1 MSLTLGEKLQQA
13 RESRGT
19 TIAEVAEQTRISPL
33 YIEAIENNDYRT
45 LPGGIFNK
53 GFVKSYAKYVGLDEQ
68 EAIQDYI
75 QLISQQEGTVTEEPK
90 TYKPEVLTDE
100 STNSSSLMTI
110 IFAIVIL
117 GLMTWGILALVSYLQ
132 NEQQNQPIANNT
144 NTANNSVQTNSNTN
158 ANVSQPLP
166 SMNEIKIEFK
176 PTVEKINVKPVIDGK
191 LGNAE
196 NVEVESPKIY
206 SGQESV
212 KLSFF
217 KGFADKVQI
226 TLNGKQVML
235 PPAPTKGIIFEFEIN
250 KSNIEQILQSGQITA
265 DIPAAN
271 TNVRP
276 R

>member
-13 RESRGT
+13 REERGT

-33 YIEAIENNDYRT
+33 YIEAIENNDYRI

-53 GFVKSYAKYVGLDEQ
+53 GFVKSFAKIVGVDEQ
-68 EAIQDYI
+68 EALQDYM
-75 QLISQQEGTVTEEPK
+75 QLISQQEGTVSDEPK

-100 STNSSSLMTI
+100 RANSSSLFTI
-110 IFAIVIL
+110 VFAVIIL
-117 GLMTWGILALVSYLQ
+117 GLMTWGILSLVNYLQ
-132 NEQQNQPIANNT
+132 SEQNQTA
-144 NTANNSVQTNSNTN
+144 ANNSNKANNPAANTNTN

-176 PTVEKINVKPVIDGK
+176 PTVEKINVKPIIDGK
-191 LGNAE
+191 PGNAE
-196 NVEVESPKIY
+196 NVEVDSPKTY
-206 SGQESV
+206 VGQQSV

-226 TLNGKQVML
+226 TLNGKQVTL
-235 PPAPTKGIIFEFEIN
+235 PPAPTKGIVMEFEVN
-250 KSNIEQILQSGQITA
+250 KSNIEQILQSGQITP
-265 DIPAAN
+265 PATNAGN
-271 TNVRP
+271 TNVRQ